1 MYDIMTFVM
10 DRTIVLYNTVHVENL
25 RNNLLVDDVLE
36 NVVDK
41 SLIAMQM
48 YKLNTNIQRFS
59 CVVLYYILM
68 EGRDRLL
75 VSSMIQF

>member
-1 MYDIMTFVM
+1 MTFIVEQI
-10 DRTIVLYNTVHVENL
+10 IVLYNTLLVENL
-25 RNNLLVDDVLE
+25 RNNLLVDDMLE

-48 YKLNTNIQRFS
+48 YKLNTVIHDQRSS

-68 EGRDRLL
+68 EGMVLL
-75 VSSMIQF
+75 

>member
-1 MYDIMTFVM
+1 MTFVVEQ
-10 DRTIVLYNTVHVENL
+10 TIVLYNTLLVENL

-36 NVVDK
+36 NVVEK

-48 YKLNTNIQRFS
+48 YKLNTVIQRFS

-68 EGRDRLL
+68 EGRGIL
-75 VSSMIQF
+75 

>member
-1 MYDIMTFVM
+1 MTFVM
-10 DRTIVLYNTVHVENL
+10 DLIIELYNTLLVENL
-25 RNNLLVDDVLE
+25 RNNLLVDDMLE

-48 YKLNTNIQRFS
+48 YKLNTNIQRSS

-75 VSSMIQF
+75 VSSMNQF